1 MARHEIL
8 GGLVQ
13 VYKRGRVW
21 HCSASMDGGQYRE
34 TTKEEDLPQAKQFA
48 EDWYLALR
56 GKARAGLLTKKREK
70 TFQDAAD
77 VFTGEYETITQGE
90 RSKKWV
96 DGHQIRLKL
105 HLLPFFGP
113 MGLSAVNEGTAQDYR
128 VFRMTGKKP
137 GEKVVRQ
144 AEDAPPH
151 KPPARS
157 TLHDETVTLRLVLKA
172 AVRKK
177 WIQYVPDLSPPY
189 KGSGKIDHRPWFSL
203 EEYKR
208 LYKATG
214 QYARQPQRDRFRWDA
229 EQLHDQVVFMAN
241 TGLRPDEVKKLE
253 HRDIAMVKDEAT
265 GELILEIDVRG
276 KRGTGY
282 CKSMPGAVKAY
293 QRLLNRGKWEPQG
306 RKPRT
311 KKARAA
317 AEAAAS
323 EPKPLNKPQ
332 PTDLL
337 FPGDHTGLFNKILE
351 QENLK
356 FDREGKPRTA
366 YSLRHTYICLRL
378 IEGADIYALAK
389 NCRTSVEMIQKFYAS
404 HIKDMLDAS
413 SINVRKPRKRG
424 QAIEVRTD

>member
-13 VYKRGRVW
+13 VYKRGRIW
-21 HCSASMDGGQYRE
+21 HCSASMEGGQYRE
-34 TTKEEDLPQAKQFA
+34 STKEEDLPQAKQFA

-56 GKARAGLLTKKREK
+56 GKSRAGLLSKKREK

-77 VFTGEYETITQGE
+77 IFTDEYETITQGE

-113 MGLSAVNEGTAQDYR
+113 MGLSEINEGTAQEYR

-137 GEKVVRQ
+137 GAKAAKPDES
-144 AEDAPPH
+144 APPH

-177 WIQYVPDLSPPY
+177 WIAHVPDLSPPY
-189 KGSGKIDHRPWFSL
+189 KGSGKIEHRPWFSL

-214 QYARQPQRDRFRWDA
+214 QYARQPIRDRFRWDA
-229 EQLHDQVVFMAN
+229 EQLHDFVVFMAN
-241 TGLRPDEVKKLE
+241 TGLRPDEAKNLQ
-253 HRDIAMVKDEAT
+253 HRDIEMVKDEAT

-276 KRGTGY
+276 KRGVGY

-306 RKPRT
+306 RKPRNE
-311 KKARAA
+311 KEKARL
-317 AEAAAS
+317 
-323 EPKPLNKPQ
+323 PGPPPLKLPE
-332 PTDLL
+332 PTDLV
-337 FPGDHTGLFNKILE
+337 FPGDHSGLFNKILE

-389 NCRTSVEMIQKFYAS
+389 NCRTSVEMIQKFYAA

-424 QAIEVRTD
+424 QAVEARTD